1 MTERLPPLRAVEA
14 FIQVVETSSYGKA
27 ALALNITKSAISRR
41 IQSLEDDLGVK
52 LFRRSNRALELTAD
66 GQKYFKIT
74 RSAFDTLREAGAQI
88 KNTRRDDILRIALP
102 QSFAS
107 SWLLPRIGTFYETY
121 PNTDLRLNW
130 RGYFNMFED
139 EDVDVLLTVTEETP
153 PTLHA
158 EKLMDIVWFPV
169 CSPNLLEQ
177 STATLDSIGGQTLL
191 HLTTM
196 PGAWPQWLNQV
207 GHPELPDGQRGR
219 FFDSMLLALDAAVVG
234 LGLVLCAEPF
244 CQQYLEHGR
253 LIAPYAPRLKDSQA
267 LYFVCRKRD
276 VSKRMV
282 RRFRHWLFAQPQFAV
297 ASSMSVVAPIVGK
310 TKLLNHLPC

>member
-121 PNTDLRLNW
+121 PNTDLQLNW

-196 PGAWPQWLNQV
+196 PGALLQTWGTAARRHPV
-207 GHPELPDGQRGR
+207 G
-219 FFDSMLLALDAAVVG
+219 G
-234 LGLVLCAEPF
+234 LGSIGEMLI
-244 CQQYLEHGR
+244 EHNHGFGQGR
-253 LIAPYAPRLKDSQA
+253 GSNSECSFNQA
-267 LYFVCRKRD
+267 
-276 VSKRMV
+276 
-282 RRFRHWLFAQPQFAV
+282 
-297 ASSMSVVAPIVGK
+297 
-310 TKLLNHLPC
+310 HLPHDTWLQAPCLGLSFA